1 MGSLFYVIGNFYHIK
16 CSARIALRSIGK
28 IRYWNEERV
37 NSNIYLSLYL
47 YFYLYLIDTSFD
59 CKLLQLLQKAN
70 CTNRQKSNKKLYETV
85 QNYSKVIH
93 IAKNDFIK
101 KSKLYTK
108 LFTLSTENVTN
119 FAVYIV
125 EKANGSFVHMQ

>member
-1 MGSLFYVIGNFYHIK
+1 M
-16 CSARIALRSIGK
+16 
-28 IRYWNEERV
+28 